1 VTTPPVVLVTRPRPE
16 AEETAARVQA
26 LGYPCL
32 VEPMLEI
39 VPLAGPPLDLAGV
52 QALLVT
58 SRNGARALAARTLE
72 RGYPVFAVGEATAQS
87 LRALGFTAVRAAA
100 GTAADLATSVRRACD
115 PGRGALLHIRGDAV
129 ATDPVPLLRG
139 AGFEAR
145 SVVLYEARTPFAFS
159 PHLERTMRQCAI
171 GYTLFFSPRTART
184 FVTLANAAGLGSTCA
199 EIEACCLSG
208 AVAEALDG
216 VRWRAVRVSVRPQ
229 QEALLDLL
237 PSSGERRG
245 SRGAHGQ

>member
-1 VTTPPVVLVTRPRPE
+1 MTGPIVLVTRPRPE
-16 AEETAARVQA
+16 AEETAARVEA
-26 LGYPCL
+26 LGHACL
-32 VEPMLEI
+32 IEPMLEI

-58 SRNGARALAARTLE
+58 SRNGARALAVRTLE
-72 RGYPVFAVGEATAQS
+72 RGCPVFAVGEATAQS
-87 LRALGFTAVRAAA
+87 LRALGFTTVTVAA
-100 GTAADLATSVRRACD
+100 GTAVDLTESVRRACA
-115 PGRGALLHIRGDAV
+115 PGGGALLHIRGDAV

-139 AGFEAR
+139 AGFQAR
-145 SVVLYEARTPFAFS
+145 FAVLYEARTPFAFS

-199 EIEACCLSG
+199 EIEACCLSA
-208 AVAEALDG
+208 AVAAVLDG
-216 VRWRAVRVSVRPQ
+216 VRWREVRVSVRPQ

-237 PSSGERRG
+237 PSLGERRG